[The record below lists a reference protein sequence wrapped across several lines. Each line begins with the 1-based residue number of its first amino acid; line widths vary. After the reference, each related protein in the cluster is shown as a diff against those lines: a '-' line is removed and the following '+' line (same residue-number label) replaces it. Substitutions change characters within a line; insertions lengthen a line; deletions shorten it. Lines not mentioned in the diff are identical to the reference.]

1 MQCPQGLL
9 GRHFEKLIQC
19 DPRLNFLSQQ
29 PEFVLDSP
37 YFETGTGVHD
47 HIESSDGFDRKSEGQ
62 AGIFGI
68 QDVESGSAVQSSS
81 SRSEHNF
88 MGKAVEN
95 ISQEITSPSSGNC
108 FRFFSYIV

>member
-29 PEFVLDSP
+29 QDFVLESP
-37 YFETGTGVHD
+37 YFETGTAIHD

-62 AGIFGI
+62 AGIFGLQ
-68 QDVESGSAVQSSS
+68 QDVESGSAGQSSS
-81 SRSEHNF
+81 SRSEHNL

-95 ISQEITSPSSGNC
+95 NFQEITSPSSGNC
-108 FRFFSYIV
+108 F